1 MVWFPIEK
9 ELVKLYSDKLIL
21 SRFIIIINICIRYCI
36 EIYPSR
42 SAAKF
47 DKIRL
52 SAAFLISF
60 LLPLADS
67 FKAYKAMYR

>member
-52 SAAFLISF
+52 SAAFPVSF
-60 LLPLADS
+60 LIPFSNSFIAD
-67 FKAYKAMYR
+67 KAMYR